1 MSNSWPA
8 VLPETVPAKPIND
21 YSGELSAANVR
32 MLSNLTKKMHYNSH
46 VVILPRATDIGSADS
61 LATDAFNK
69 WQLGAKDILLIVDLD
84 HSTVGS
90 SMGASLANKGIS
102 TEYVRQ
108 MVPALGG
115 KNGFSRGTTYGTIA
129 RVMRAVDRSERAA
142 LQTADAGENPATVPV
157 SYSGANAF
165 SSLGVFMLV
174 SFVAVIMIF
183 RVRITAGTRRM
194 TLNKSG
200 KLQIGDSDDAA
211 DLNVQVPLREFAKRV
226 HVKNPDEDYDTA
238 ATSAQGLAD
247 EVMRKGRINTA
258 EFLKKHSDQIK
269 TGQVSGDNDSAL
281 EAKFGPP
288 QTEGHATFAQL
299 GTVIAES
306 ESTFANVEPAAPESD
321 QARQFDVAEQA
332 ETKPTKP
339 ELERRF
345 QSDLGNYGDQMV
357 KGDRDQSADNSSAAA
372 PNLASTTASVTAA
385 AAAPIPSSFLEMARE
400 HTSALPPPSPQNP
413 ALPGALSMP
422 ESPIDQAELDSPL
435 LKMPAS
441 PAYNL
446 NSSGGFPDYSTTTG
460 TSGAEEALPGAPQK
474 AVLCPKCGAEKSSDF
489 AFCLKCGQMFV

>member
-1 MSNSWPA
+1 
-8 VLPETVPAKPIND
+8 
-21 YSGELSAANVR
+21 
-32 MLSNLTKKMHYNSH
+32 
-46 VVILPRATDIGSADS
+46 
-61 LATDAFNK
+61 
-69 WQLGAKDILLIVDLD
+69 
-84 HSTVGS
+84 
-90 SMGASLANKGIS
+90 
-102 TEYVRQ
+102 
-108 MVPALGG
+108 MVPALAG

-142 LQTADAGENPATVPV
+142 LQTADAGESPATVPV
-157 SYSGANAF
+157 SYPGANAF

-183 RVRITAGTRRM
+183 RLRNTAGTRRM

-269 TGQVSGDNDSAL
+269 TAKVSAANDSAL
-281 EAKFGPP
+281 EAEFGPP

-321 QARQFDVAEQA
+321 QVRQFDVAEQAEQAEKAEKA

-372 PNLASTTASVTAA
+372 PNLASSIASVTAP

-422 ESPIDQAELDSPL
+422 ESPIVQAELDSPL